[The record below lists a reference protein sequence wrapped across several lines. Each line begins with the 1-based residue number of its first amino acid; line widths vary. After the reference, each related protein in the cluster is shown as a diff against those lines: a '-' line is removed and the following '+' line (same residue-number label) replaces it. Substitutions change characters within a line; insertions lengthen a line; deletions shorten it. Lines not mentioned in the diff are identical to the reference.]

1 MNIQQ
6 INPKIISITQ
16 LRKDID
22 ALNKILAEE
31 DETWVVKNQDVLFV
45 TIKPEKYQQ
54 MKEEKTERISQA
66 IKLIESIRAQ
76 HKSDRELAL
85 NYVIK
90 MRDERIAKWKK

>member
-22 ALNKILAEE
+22 ALNKILAEQ
-31 DETWVVKNQDVLFV
+31 DEAWVVKNQNVLFV
-45 TIKPEKYQQ
+45 AVKPEKYQQ
-54 MKEEKTERISQA
+54 MKEKKTERIKQA
-66 IKLIESIRAQ
+66 IKLIESIRAK
-76 HKSDRELAL
+76 HKSDKELASD
-85 NYVIK
+85 YVIK